1 MAQVFQNKLDKRT
14 EETLTRLLQSGN
26 INFIFG
32 AGASTP
38 AISVAGDIEKEIEQL
53 LKQDKDDEAFKKL
66 EAFIKSILPTNRT
79 LITNK
84 KSKDIDDE
92 ALNKIKNV
100 RNAYKSF
107 LINIENILNLRS
119 SSILPKKANLF
130 STNYD
135 FFIESAYNSNSSLK
149 LVDGI
154 ERSASLGE
162 DMQLNPKEF
171 FQEIYNTGSL
181 YNYRHQVPTLNL
193 IKLHGSLNWKLKEN
207 LVLCDYSNIQDKE
220 VDINQIGIIMPT
232 KAKFEQ
238 TTINRV
244 YYDLLRIF
252 SNELDKE
259 NSLLVSFGF
268 SFRDEHILDIINRSL
283 TNPTLQLLI
292 FSYTKE
298 EGERIKELFSS
309 NNNVIVVMPKEDETI
324 DFSSF
329 NSWLNL
335 ILEEDRN
342 E

>member
-1 MAQVFQNKLDKRT
+1 MAQEFQNKVDQRT

-53 LKQDKDDEAFKKL
+53 VKQNKDDEAFKKL
-66 EAFIKSILPTNRT
+66 ESFIKSILPTNRT
-79 LITNK
+79 LITRK
-84 KSKDIDDE
+84 KNEEIDGE

-100 RNAYKSF
+100 RKSYQSF
-107 LINIENILNLRS
+107 LKNIENILNLRS

-135 FFIESAYNSNSSLK
+135 FFVESAYDSNSSLK
-149 LVDGI
+149 LIDGI

-162 DMQLNPKEF
+162 DIKLNSKEF
-171 FQEIYNTGSL
+171 FQEVYSTGSL

-193 IKLHGSLNWKLKEN
+193 IKLHGSLNWRLKEN
-207 LVLCDYSNIQDKE
+207 SVICDYSNIQNEE
-220 VDINQIGIIMPT
+220 VDIEQIGIIMPT

-292 FSYTKE
+292 FAYTKE
-298 EGERIKELFSS
+298 EGDRIKDLFSS
-309 NNNVIVVMPKEDETI
+309 NNNVIVIMPTEDETI

-329 NSWLNL
+329 NSWFSLL
-335 ILEEDRN
+335 LEEGEN